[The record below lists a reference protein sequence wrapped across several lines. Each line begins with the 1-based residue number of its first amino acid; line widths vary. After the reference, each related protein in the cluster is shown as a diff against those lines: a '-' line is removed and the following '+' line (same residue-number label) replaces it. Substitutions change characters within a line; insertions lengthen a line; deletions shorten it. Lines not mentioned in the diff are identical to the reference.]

1 MNDDIVRTISECVD
15 CQRYTARNIG
25 FAPAQSINT
34 HRPGEHYQIDLM
46 SMPLSLDGCKDC
58 LVLVDVFTGFVML
71 EPLHNKEMSTIAHA
85 FWKICCVI
93 GLPRI
98 LQSDNGTEFVNQV

>member
-71 EPLHNKEMSTIAHA
+71 EPLHNK
-85 FWKICCVI
+85 K
-93 GLPRI
+93 
-98 LQSDNGTEFVNQV
+98 